1 MKKVLFI
8 LLLFVFLFLFPTR
21 TNAESNFSILYNV
34 RYDALENQNTKIFF
48 DIELKNKTLD
58 FYASSYNLQTGF
70 NKIDNIKVTQLGQT
84 LKHRVV
90 ENERGVTVSFD
101 FTKNEIGLNKSQKF
115 QIYFETEEVAKNY
128 GNIWEVNIPGITN
141 QSEFEKFNVTLNF
154 PTVYGQPTIIKPS
167 VKDLRSTGTSLF
179 FSKED
184 LKNGGISIAFGD
196 NQIYK
201 FNLTYNIENKKL
213 SPVKTEIAIPST
225 NNYQQVKINEMN
237 PRPIDVY
244 IDNDGNWLAE
254 YKLLPKQKLSVNVMG
269 IAKVSYKPVKEILS
283 SKQKA
288 IYLKPQKYWESDN
301 AQIKKLANE
310 LKTPENIYKF
320 VVDNLKYDSSRI
332 KGGQIRVGAYKVL
345 NKKDSAVC
353 LEFTDLF
360 IGLSRAAGI
369 PARAVEGYAN
379 TNNSAQRPLS
389 LLKDVLHA
397 WPEYYDFD
405 KKTWVMVDPTW
416 ENTTGGIDYFRVFDF
431 DHLVFVKKGED
442 SEYPVSAGGYKFED
456 SLNTKDVLVS
466 VSKYSDFSNPIL
478 SASLN
483 FKEKYLS
490 GFPITGTIEIINSS
504 GVLSPNQTLS
514 LTSKYFSPHTQNLF
528 FNKIPP
534 FGKEIIPV
542 SFNSKDFLTNGRGI
556 IKIQINKESIED
568 EISVQPFYKNIFFI
582 LGGIIIGSAI
592 GLLSFTAYKRRRIPV
607 S

>member
-8 LLLFVFLFLFPTR
+8 LLLFVFVFLFPAR
-21 TNAESNFSILYNV
+21 TNAESNFSIFYDV
-34 RYDALENQNTKIFF
+34 RYDALENQNTKILF

-70 NKIDNIKVTQLGQT
+70 KKIENIKVTQLGQT
-84 LKHRVV
+84 LKHRAS
-90 ENERGVTVSFD
+90 ENEGGVMVSFD

-115 QIYFETEEVAKNY
+115 QIYFETKEVTKNY
-128 GNIWEVNIPGITN
+128 GNTWEVNIPGIAN
-141 QSEFEKFNVTLNF
+141 QLEFEKFNVVLNF
-154 PTVYGQPTIIKPS
+154 PEAYGQPTIIKPS
-167 VKDLRSTGTSLF
+167 VKDLRSTQTSLF
-179 FSKED
+179 FSKDD

-201 FNLTYNIENKKL
+201 FDLTYNIENKKM
-213 SPVKTEIAIPST
+213 SPVKTEIAIPSS
-225 NNYQQVKINEMN
+225 NNYQQVKIDEMN
-237 PRPIDVY
+237 PSPIDVY

-254 YKLLPKQKLSVNVMG
+254 YKLLPKQKISVKVIG
-269 IAKVSYKPVKEILS
+269 TARVSYKPVKEILS

-301 AQIKKLANE
+301 AQVKKLANE

-320 VVDNLKYDSSRI
+320 VVENLKYDSSRI
-332 KGGQIRVGAYKVL
+332 KNSQIRAGAYKVL
-345 NKKDSAVC
+345 NYKDSAVC

-379 TNNSAQRPLS
+379 TNNSAERPLS
-389 LLKDVLHA
+389 LFKDILHA
-397 WPEYYDFD
+397 WPEYYDFE

-431 DHLVFVKKGED
+431 DHLAFVKKGED

-466 VSKYSDFSNPIL
+466 ASSYSDFPNPTL
-478 SASLN
+478 SASIN
-483 FKEKYLS
+483 FNKKYLS
-490 GFPITGTIEIINSS
+490 GLPVKGTIEIVNSS
-504 GVLSPNQTLS
+504 GVLSPNQTFNLKS
-514 LTSKYFSPHTQNLF
+514 SYFNPNFQNLY

-542 SFNSKDFLTNGRGI
+542 TFDSKNFLTNGRGD

-568 EISVQPFYKNIFFI
+568 EVILEPFYKNIFFI
-582 LGGIIIGSAI
+582 IGGLIIGSTI
-592 GLLSFTAYKRRRIPV
+592 TVLSFIAYKRRRLSV